1 MLHPTNA
8 HAPSLDSAMRLM
20 LEALVLLDKG
30 GADYAACKL
39 QHAIDIV
46 RGPPQA

>member
-1 MLHPTNA
+1 MLHPSDT
-8 HAPSLDSAMRLM
+8 HAPPLDSALRLM
-20 LEALVLLDKG
+20 LEALVLLDKA

-46 RGPPQA
+46 RAPPQA

>member
-8 HAPSLDSAMRLM
+8 NARCLDSAMRLM
-20 LEALVLLDKG
+20 LEALVLLDK
-30 GADYAACKL
+30 ADAGFAACKL

>member
-1 MLHPTNA
+1 MLHPTNTS
-8 HAPSLDSAMRLM
+8 APSLDSAMRLM
-20 LEALVLLDKG
+20 LEALVLLDKA
-30 GADYAACKL
+30 GAGFAACNL